1 LALSGINQ
9 SPVALTPYQS
19 EERID
24 DAALGRIID
33 DAYAAARLHPD
44 DIVAGVVILT
54 GEALR
59 RQNAQAI
66 AEWMRVPCGST

>member
-1 LALSGINQ
+1 MALSGINQ
-9 SPVALTPYQS
+9 SRVALTPYQS

-44 DIVAGVVILT
+44 DIDAGMVILT

-66 AEWMRVPCGST
+66 AE